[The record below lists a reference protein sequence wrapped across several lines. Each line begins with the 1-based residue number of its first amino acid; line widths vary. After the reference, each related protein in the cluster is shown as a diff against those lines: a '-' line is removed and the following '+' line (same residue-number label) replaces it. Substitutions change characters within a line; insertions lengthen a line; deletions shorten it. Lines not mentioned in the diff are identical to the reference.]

1 MVAPDPASSGWQPVD
16 PPTRPVLLVNPRAG
30 DGTSSR
36 VALPE
41 RARELGIEV
50 VLLAPGDSYVGRVQ
64 AVVDGGADALG
75 MAGGDGSLAVVAAA
89 AAAHDLPFICVP
101 AGTRNHFA
109 LDLGVDRSDVLG
121 ALDAFGHAVERRIDM
136 GVVNGRPFLNN
147 VSLGIYGEAVHQTA
161 YRDAKVRTLA
171 ETAEKVLAPHGRA
184 PALHVVDEADASTS
198 SPLSCWCRTTRT
210 RWIGLPQAP
219 APPWTAADWESSFST
234 VRITVPPVLATP
246 GTRRAWTSL
255 PRRRSTPVST
265 ARQ

>member
-1 MVAPDPASSGWQPVD
+1 MVVPDPASSGWQPVD
-16 PPTRPVLLVNPRAG
+16 PPTRPALLVNPRAG

-36 VALPE
+36 FALPE

-50 VLLAPGDSYVGRVQ
+50 VLLAPDDSYVDRVQ

-109 LDLGVDRSDVLG
+109 LDLGVDRSNVLG

-136 GVVNGRPFLNN
+136 GVVNGHPYVNN
-147 VSLGIYGEAVHQTA
+147 VSLGIYGEAVHQSA
-161 YRDAKVRTLA
+161 YRNARCAPSRRTRRRCSHPMAGRRLCMSSTRTDAT
-171 ETAEKVLAPHGRA
+171 
-184 PALHVVDEADASTS
+184 TS

-210 RWIGLPQAP
+210 RWIAVPQAR
-219 APPWTAADWESSFST
+219 APPWTAADWESSFSI
-234 VRITVPPVLATP
+234 VWITAPPAP
-246 GTRRAWTSL
+246 L
-255 PRRRSTPVST
+255 PPPS
-265 ARQ
+265 